1 MDKMIRINLWSGPRN
16 ISTALMY
23 SFAQRNDTT
32 VYDEPLYAFY
42 LANSKAK
49 EYHPGSDEILEKMEN
64 DGQQVVKMMEGN
76 HPTKVVFFKHM
87 THHLLDLDR
96 SFMKNMINVFL
107 TRDPKEMLPSYME
120 QVERPTL
127 DDVGYAAHI
136 DLMNY
141 LNKIKKEII
150 VLNGKNILLNPKKV
164 LSELCEKI
172 GIPFEESM
180 LTWKAGARPEDG
192 CWAKYWYKNVHRST
206 GFGIYKPKTA
216 PFPNQLKA
224 LLEECQPYYEQL
236 NALAIQP

>member
-1 MDKMIRINLWSGPRN
+1 MDNTIRINLWSGPRN

-23 SFAQRNDTT
+23 SFAQRSDTT
-32 VYDEPLYAFY
+32 VFDEPLYAYY

-49 EYHPGSDEILEKMEN
+49 AYHPGSDEILETMEN
-64 DGQQVVKMMEGN
+64 DGDKVVEMMEGT

-87 THHLLDLDR
+87 THHLLNLDR
-96 SFMKNMINVFL
+96 SFMKNMVHVFL

-120 QVERPTL
+120 QVEHPTL
-127 DDVGYAAHI
+127 SDVGYAAHI

-141 LNKIKKEII
+141 LKAIGKEVV

-164 LSELCEKI
+164 LTELCEKI

-180 LTWKAGARPEDG
+180 LSWEAGARPEDG
-192 CWAKYWYKNVHRST
+192 CWAKYWYKNVHLST
-206 GFGIYKPKTA
+206 GFGKYRPKTA
-216 PFPNQLKA
+216 PFPNQLEN
-224 LLEECQPYYEQL
+224 LLEECKPYYEQL